1 MKLLGIRHWGKIIN
15 KFYFLPKN
23 VHFLSKELETTFKL
37 LQSYDEGE
45 LIKLLRKE
53 EEDRNILKIYEEEG
67 EKKVKKK
74 VKKKEK

>member
-1 MKLLGIRHWGKIIN
+1 M
-15 KFYFLPKN
+15 PKN

-37 LQSYDEGE
+37 LQNYDEGE

-67 EKKVKKK
+67 KKRWKKDEKKGEEKG
-74 VKKKEK
+74 KKKEKWCEY